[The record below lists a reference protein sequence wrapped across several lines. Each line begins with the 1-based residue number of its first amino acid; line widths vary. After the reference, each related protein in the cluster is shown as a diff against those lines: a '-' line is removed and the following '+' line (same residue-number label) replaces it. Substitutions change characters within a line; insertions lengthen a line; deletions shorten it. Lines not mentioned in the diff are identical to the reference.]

1 MKNIHG
7 ALKEF
12 AHSTSGPIAA
22 LVSAAKPTSAPG
34 AKI

>member
-7 ALKEF
+7 ALKQF
-12 AHSTSGPIAA
+12 AGSTSVPIAG